1 MRFDVDERQCFI
13 FYRRMGFIKTNGDT
27 INLTKPEQVI
37 FDLVCKNTPLG
48 ISSKDLLALAITQ
61 PGNQTIRTIH
71 TNIYTIN
78 KKFRNLPMCGPRV
91 VFDRG
96 SKGYKINESY
106 MLQE

>member
-1 MRFDVDERQCFI
+1 MNERQCFI
-13 FYRRMGFIKTNGDT
+13 FFRGMGFIKTNGDT

-37 FDLVCKNTPLG
+37 FDLVCENTPLG
-48 ISSKDLLALAITQ
+48 ISPKDLLALAKTQ

-91 VFDRG
+91 VFDRT
-96 SKGYKINESY
+96 SKGYRINESY
-106 MLQE
+106 MFQ